1 MRENGLTIMEDFT
14 PAVKYRRR
22 RLAAFARSKAK
33 EKRLKWALKYDE
45 LYFNGKVFVFSDQVF
60 YTKLV
65 KVPIGRQGIV
75 KRS

>member
-45 LYFNGKVFVFSDQVF
+45 LYFNGKVFVFSDQVC
-60 YTKLV
+60 YSKLV
-65 KVPIGRQGIV
+65 KVPIGR
-75 KRS
+75 

>member
-65 KVPIGRQGIV
+65 KVPIGR
-75 KRS
+75 